1 MPDLPRKIRILTVD
15 DHPLFRQGVAAV
27 IHSRDDMEVIA
38 EGANGIEA
46 VELYRRHLPD
56 VVIMDL
62 RMPALDGVEAIS
74 IIKTEFPDARILVM
88 TTSSGDAEALRAL
101 RGGALGYILKNT
113 VDLDVGNAI
122 TQVFAG
128 QKFVPREVSAAIAD
142 HAIDGELSDR
152 EIEVLKL
159 VASGHSNPLIAQT
172 LSISEATVKSHMKNI
187 MAKLTA
193 RDRTHA
199 VMIAVR
205 RGILTDI

>member
-1 MPDLPRKIRILTVD
+1 MPDLPRKIRVLTVD

-38 EGANGIEA
+38 EGSNGIEA
-46 VELYRRHLPD
+46 VELYRTYLPD
-56 VVIMDL
+56 VIIMDL
-62 RMPALDGVEAIS
+62 RMPALDGLEAIS
-74 IIKTEFPDARILVM
+74 IIKTEFPDARVLVM
-88 TTSSGDAEALRAL
+88 TTSRGDAEALKAL
-101 RGGALGYILKNT
+101 RAGALGYILKSA
-113 VDLDVGNAI
+113 VDMDVGHAI

-128 QKFVPREVSAAIAD
+128 QKFIPREVSAAIAD

-152 EIEVLKL
+152 EITVLRL
-159 VASGHSNPLIAQT
+159 VAAGHSNPMIAQA

-187 MAKLTA
+187 MAKLKA

-205 RGILTDI
+205 RGLLTDI